1 MLGEEGVMR
10 VFYDNFSIIRHF
22 YPKIVIFYAHYL
34 YEFLCIFNVKF
45 GPYVCSFG
53 AILLVMTKLDYVHHY
68 VPKQSSYQEYL
79 RLKAKVEVLQRAQ
92 R

>member
-1 MLGEEGVMR
+1 MR
-10 VFYDNFSIIRHF
+10 RRLHETVSYDNFSIIRHVH
-22 YPKIVIFYAHYL
+22 PKIIIFYARYL
-34 YEFLCIFNVKF
+34 HEFLCIFIVTF

-53 AILLVMTKLDYVHHY
+53 EILLLMTKLDYVHY